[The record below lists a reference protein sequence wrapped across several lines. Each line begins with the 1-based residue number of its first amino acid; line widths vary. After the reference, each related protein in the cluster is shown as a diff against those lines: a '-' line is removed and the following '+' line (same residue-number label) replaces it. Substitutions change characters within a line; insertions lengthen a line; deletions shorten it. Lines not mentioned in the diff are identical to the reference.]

1 MIAAGPSLH
10 KTDVA
15 HNLKLSGYNG
25 AIVVPESTMLY
36 CLRNEIIPDLVVTV
50 DPHAKRIVRWF
61 GDPDLTK
68 SDLVADDYFSRQDLD
83 PAFADQL
90 RVNEEIME
98 LLQKYGKEIR
108 IALSTSASESV
119 VKRVLDTGMEIYWWN
134 PMYDDP
140 DLPDS
145 ATLKLHRLNRLP
157 CLNAGGNV
165 GSASWAITDS
175 VLKKRRVAL
184 IGMDFSYY
192 EDTPYK
198 NTQYYYEA
206 VDLVGENNLDA
217 FFIRVYN
224 PHLKQWF
231 YTDPAYYWYKE
242 VFLEMV
248 TSADCLTYNCTEGGI
263 LFGEGITFTPMI
275 NFLEDSVS

>member
-1 MIAAGPSLH
+1 MGYLQRSLIRCG
-10 KTDVA
+10 A
-15 HNLKLSGYNG
+15 LKL
-25 AIVVPESTMLY
+25 
-36 CLRNEIIPDLVVTV
+36 
-50 DPHAKRIVRWF
+50 RI
-61 GDPDLTK
+61 
-68 SDLVADDYFSRQDLD
+68 
-83 PAFADQL
+83 
-90 RVNEEIME
+90 
-98 LLQKYGKEIR
+98 
-108 IALSTSASESV
+108 
-119 VKRVLDTGMEIYWWN
+119 
-134 PMYDDP
+134 
-140 DLPDS
+140 
-145 ATLKLHRLNRLP
+145 
-157 CLNAGGNV
+157 
-165 GSASWAITDS
+165 
-175 VLKKRRVAL
+175 
-184 IGMDFSYY
+184 DFSYY